1 MNPLKIF
8 LTAFCVLAIS
18 PAALHAEPLRA
29 GAAAVDI
36 TPLEFPVNMPGGF
49 TANGATSAHD
59 PLHARALVLSDGTMT
74 LAMVVL
80 DTLGAGPDV
89 LDEAKQIASEKTGL
103 PVTNMLVCSTHSHT
117 AAGYSKTGSAPH
129 VAYRKRLVEG
139 LAEAIVRAHA
149 ALRPAAIGAASHP
162 LADEV

>member
-1 MNPLKIF
+1 MTPLKIF
-8 LTAFCVLAIS
+8 LTAFGVLALS
-18 PAALHAEPLRA
+18 SAAVDAEPLRA
-29 GAAAVDI
+29 GASAVDI
-36 TPLEFPVNMPGGF
+36 TPLEFPVTMPGGF

-103 PVTNMLVCSTHSHT
+103 PVSYWT
-117 AAGYSKTGSAPH
+117 TGQNVPDDIEKATPQ
-129 VAYRKRLVEG
+129 RI
-139 LAEAIVRAHA
+139 AELILGR
-149 ALRPAAIGAASHP
+149 
-162 LADEV
+162 